1 MVLYVAHVY
10 SFFLLCLCR
19 FIFHFVYHSVYV
31 FVSIFIYLCS
41 SFFMQLKSARCTP
54 SGCLLPHMKQVPSG
68 PNAASCCGTP
78 VCVCACL
85 CARLCECVY
94 F

>member
-1 MVLYVAHVY
+1 MFTHFFYYVYVGLFFILFI
-10 SFFLLCLCR
+10 SFVC
-19 FIFHFVYHSVYV
+19 HSVYV

-94 F
+94 L